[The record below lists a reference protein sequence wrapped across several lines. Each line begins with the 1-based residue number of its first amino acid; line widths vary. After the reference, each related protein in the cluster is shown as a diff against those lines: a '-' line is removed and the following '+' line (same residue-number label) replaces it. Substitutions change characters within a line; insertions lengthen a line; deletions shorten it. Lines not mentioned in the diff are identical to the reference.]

1 MDRHEYRQAL
11 SEIRKG
17 LRFAGAASYNAAND
31 YREGAPHEA
40 IARRL
45 SDVERGVTD
54 AIREVDDA
62 IARDERDRAWRL
74 RAEEA
79 EKKLRAAERERDE
92 AQAALAAERA
102 RVERVREVLRSKHD
116 RFLREEAYAALGDEP
131 CEHDY
136 RCGRRGG
143 PCRVHETPRTT
154 PDAPA
159 QAPRGCA
166 LDESCDR
173 EAGHAPPCMSRD
185 DFAEVAATMLV
196 HGDTPAQAPAAVDAS
211 AVSHAVQEDKPKRD
225 VTVRRHAYPVSAQA
239 PLDQGAEHMGA
250 VEFPGGEARK
260 LDPPV
265 TLDDLAALRRDAVR
279 DALLAVAEAAEVAN
293 TGHGSATAYT
303 IASVLRARAGQ

>member
-1 MDRHEYRQAL
+1 MSTCDCGEC
-11 SEIRKG
+11 K
-17 LRFAGAASYNAAND
+17 
-31 YREGAPHEA
+31 
-40 IARRL
+40 ARRAGDHL
-45 SDVERGVTD
+45 AGKLV
-54 AIREVDDA
+54 
-62 IARDERDRAWRL
+62 
-74 RAEEA
+74 AEQAAHA
-79 EKKLRAAERERDE
+79 ETRK
-92 AQAALAAERA
+92 ALAAERA

-185 DFAEVAATMLV
+185 DLAEVAATMLV

-260 LDPPV
+260 PDPRPA
-265 TLDDLAALRRDAVR
+265 TLDDLDALRRNAVR
-279 DALLAVAEAAEVAN
+279 DALRAVAEAAEDSPVPYELVA
-293 TGHGSATAYT
+293 A
-303 IASVLRARAGQ
+303 LRARAGQ